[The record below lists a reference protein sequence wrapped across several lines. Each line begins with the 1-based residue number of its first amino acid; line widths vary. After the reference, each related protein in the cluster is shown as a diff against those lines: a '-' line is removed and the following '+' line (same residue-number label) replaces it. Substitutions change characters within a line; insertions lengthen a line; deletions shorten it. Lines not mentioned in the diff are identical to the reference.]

1 MVDKVE
7 RGQEVSSKWGFKVKR
22 LGEECIDKFKAR
34 LVAQDFTQ
42 YPGLDFDETDIPII
56 RFNSLQ
62 LLLAIMVVQG
72 WCS

>member
-1 MVDKVE
+1 VYKVE
-7 RGQEVSSKWGFKVKR
+7 RAKELDSKWVFKIKR
-22 LGEECIDKFKAR
+22 LVDGSINKFKAQHI
-34 LVAQDFTQ
+34 AQDFTQ